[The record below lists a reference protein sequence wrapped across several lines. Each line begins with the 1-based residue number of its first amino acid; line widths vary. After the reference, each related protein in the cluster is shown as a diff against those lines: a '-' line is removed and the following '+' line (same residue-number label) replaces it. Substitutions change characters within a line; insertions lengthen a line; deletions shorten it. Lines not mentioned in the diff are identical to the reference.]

1 MGIACDGE
9 DACLNALFTFSGVS
23 SIVAEE
29 CECGDE
35 GDEDYGCDGVIGL
48 NDVNCQQGGVDDAP
62 SLSPTQAPT
71 NDLTTSSPTPSPT
84 FGGSVVPTP
93 EPTPSPTSGGSV
105 VPTPEPTP
113 SPTFD
118 DLKFAAAAK
127 ALNGVLDDADDDA
140 VTSDLDVETLQIS
153 LSPTA

>member
-23 SIVAEE
+23 AIVAEE

-71 NDLTTSSPTPSPT
+71 NDL
-84 FGGSVVPTP
+84 
-93 EPTPSPTSGGSV
+93 
-105 VPTPEPTP
+105 
-113 SPTFD
+113 
-118 DLKFAAAAK
+118 LAAAAE
-127 ALNGVLDDADDDA
+127 ALNGVLDDADDA
-140 VTSDLDVETLQIS
+140 VVTSDLDVEKLQIS
-153 LSPTA
+153 LSPTALANLWGMAALCIVGNLVAYFCFCRGSKRNARFDQNSGKDQYI